1 MELLRYAFSIG
12 RFVFTLSILRMEK
25 KGSSR
30 KPATYLKLSR
40 KLRFLRGHALRRHP
54 SYGGAREVSKRYKYY
69 KERQQRVSAGSARP
83 GNNSHR
89 RAGFGGSR
97 RRSRN
102 HHAPPQLARKP
113 GLSVR

>member
-30 KPATYLKLSR
+30 KPATHLKLSR

-69 KERQQRVSAGSARP
+69 KKRRVDASSSDARHAHPQGRPLRKNRAYPAPRVARGS
-83 GNNSHR
+83 S
-89 RAGFGGSR
+89 
-97 RRSRN
+97 
-102 HHAPPQLARKP
+102 
-113 GLSVR
+113 